1 MKPAAQMIRDY
12 REARGVTQTHIGKRT
27 GINPKRISQIET
39 GLIRVTADEF
49 LKIIV
54 EGFEVTP
61 QFFFDDQLSENE

>member
-61 QFFFDDQLSENE
+61 QIFFDDQLSENE

>member
-49 LKIIV
+49 LKIIA
-54 EGFEVTP
+54 EGGRKIYA
-61 QFFFDDQLSENE
+61 

>member
-39 GLIRVTADEF
+39 GRIRVTADEF

-61 QFFFDDQLSENE
+61 QIFFDDQLSKNE